1 MPLLVTSVPNLVQ
14 GISQQPDNLRYPGQ
28 SDEQINAWST
38 VVEGLVKRPP
48 TEYVKKTE
56 NRVDTDNDLF
66 THFVKRDESNK
77 YVVAVSLNGAN
88 VSLGVLNTEDGVR
101 IPVSATATAASYLSG
116 ITNPREDLKALTV
129 ADYTFIVNKK
139 KAVRSDPTLY
149 TAPLRKEALIAVKLG
164 DYEKAYSIYINGALV
179 PVDAGLANHHKYTTT
194 SHQAAT
200 YISGPSTGTHAGK
213 HADTEFIAKDLETC
227 LNSSY
232 GTSGTVANIGVTA
245 VSVDAVNSSAGY
257 FNRLGANLIN
267 TSGYEVNY
275 PVKLRFTVDQ
285 TILGVTNSS
294 AKGEAKVVNGSIVSL
309 ELTSVGTGYIEST
322 DSTYVAPV
330 LNFQEYFYNRGWWD
344 VLLGS
349 STKISS
355 VPPPTPPT
363 AGEVTITIAPTP
375 TFNITREGSLIKILS
390 QSVDFSIRSSD
401 GLADQGLGVIYKE
414 VKSITDLPAECFDK
428 FRVKVIGDAEL
439 EQDDYYVQ
447 FKTKDG
453 EEFGE
458 GSWVETEGWYLDDS
472 DTTPRRGTAS
482 RFDTNTMPIVLVPQL
497 TNGNVTSFVLESP
510 EESLTLE
517 APSTK
522 GWKARSAGDGLSNP
536 FPSFTST
543 DGAFVVYGDFVTF
556 ATNNYR
562 CIRDHEDVAI
572 DPTNTEYWKPVA
584 VVPAGTGAWVGGTAY
599 RERGYRCT
607 VKHTD
612 ATILPTDTAYWVAV
626 DAAPPNTET
635 WTGGETY
642 EGDINRTI
650 NDVFFFKNRLGFLT
664 DSNIIFSEADEYFN
678 FFRTTTQQLLDSA
691 PIDVGLSHT
700 KVAQLQHALPFQEKL
715 MLFSRQSQFVLR
727 GADLLTPKTVSI
739 SPVTEYDISDNID
752 PVALGNYIYFPFKRD
767 AFEGMYEYFVDNN
780 TEVFEANEITAQ
792 VPKLIPANIT
802 HLVGTAS
809 ENMIVAKSSTD
820 DYTLFVYK
828 YYWQNKEK
836 IQSAWMKFTYSRKI
850 RGFDFIDSDLLLLT
864 EDTEGLHLEK
874 ATMEN
879 GLVDDGLTYKLYLDS
894 RIAGDAK
901 DENDINILTVAYS
914 SSAKTTTISGFPYD
928 PINVEVYTKGGTF
941 KDFTRTTA
949 TAGTVSGA
957 LGSYVDNGG
966 DFVNHNGV
974 TYYCLQDNGGI
985 GVTEPGVGAEWTQY
999 WKVVDFDVS
1008 RPTWISSE
1016 AWENIVTNWES
1027 LTTSWDTGATYT
1039 GGVVYKCIKD
1049 HTSTAATEPGVGA
1062 DWATYWVASTDFTT
1076 YAFWLLGNDYHDDR
1090 YFFAGI
1096 PYNML
1101 YRFSNQILKQP
1112 TERGGRSASDYTFQT
1127 IRNAS
1132 IEYADTGHFTVEVT
1146 PRFRDT
1152 YKYPYNPALLA
1163 SISTL
1168 NDFTPESGH
1177 FRFAV
1182 QAQPNEATIEIK
1194 SDSALPCKLLAAE
1207 FESMVIPRA
1216 KRYGS

>member
-56 NRVDTDNDLF
+56 NRVDVDNDLF
-66 THFVKRDESNK
+66 THFVKRDEQNK
-77 YVVAVSLNGAN
+77 YVVAVSLNGAD
-88 VSLGVLNTEDGVR
+88 VSLGVLNTEDGIR
-101 IPVSATATAASYLSG
+101 FPVEATATAASYLSG

-129 ADYTFIVNKK
+129 ADYTFLVNKK
-139 KAVRSDPTLY
+139 KVVAKSTAEATYSEVPT
-149 TAPLRKEALIAVKLG
+149 KEALIVVKLG
-164 DYEKAYSIYINGALV
+164 DYEKNYSVFINDTLV
-179 PVDAGLANHHKYTTT
+179 PYDTTVTLLAPSGHTNP
-194 SHQAAT
+194 SPADAT
-200 YISGPSTGTHAGK
+200 YKSDKASQSGYAADTTKIASDLKQLIESYISVNSTATTQSVQNAGISGGNGLPYAPVRDAAFVSPTNLNDWVYKIEFTLTQGTTGTGARGYITTN
-213 HADTEFIAKDLETC
+213 ADGAVA
-227 LNSSY
+227 
-232 GTSGTVANIGVTA
+232 TSEITH
-245 VSVDAVNSSAGY
+245 
-257 FNRLGANLIN
+257 
-267 TSGYEVNY
+267 
-275 PVKLRFTVDQ
+275 Q
-285 TILGVTNSS
+285 
-294 AKGEAKVVNGSIVSL
+294 
-309 ELTSVGTGYIEST
+309 GTGYDANVAST
-322 DSTYVAPV
+322 LELQIYRGQWRFINAQLGTNWMGWALYQTVTSSNASDFGYTFPSLDSTVIPNVAGATYEVDVKESVIRLKSVRYVE
-330 LNFQEYFYNRGWWD
+330 NSGTYY
-344 VLLGS
+344 
-349 STKISS
+349 
-355 VPPPTPPT
+355 
-363 AGEVTITIAPTP
+363 
-375 TFNITREGSLIKILS
+375 SLIKPHTSVQADNEPGVGTNWTEYWVEAPATITAAQAWSDSYLYELS
-390 QSVDFSIRSSD
+390 DFSVRSSD
-401 GLADQGLGVIYKE
+401 GLSDQGLGVIYKE
-414 VKSITDLPAECFDK
+414 VNNITELPTVCYNNFK
-428 FRVKVIGDAEL
+428 VKVIGDAEL
-439 EQDDYYVQ
+439 AQDDYYVQ

-453 EEFGE
+453 ENFGT
-458 GSWVETEGWYLDDS
+458 GTWVETVGWWNDS
-472 DTTPRRGTAS
+472 SATGTYEALQNA
-482 RFDTNTMPIVLVPQL
+482 FDLTTMPITLKPVF
-497 TNGNVTSFVLESP
+497 TGNTITSFKLQTPNED
-510 EESLTLE
+510 TTE
-517 APSTK
+517 APK
-522 GWKARSAGDGLSNP
+522 WAWRSAGDNNTNP
-536 FPSFTST
+536 FPSFT
-543 DGAFVVYGDFVTF
+543 
-556 ATNNYR
+556 
-562 CIRDHEDVAI
+562 
-572 DPTNTEYWKPVA
+572 
-584 VVPAGTGAWVGGTAY
+584 GT
-599 RERGYRCT
+599 
-607 VKHTD
+607 
-612 ATILPTDTAYWVAV
+612 
-626 DAAPPNTET
+626 
-635 WTGGETY
+635 
-642 EGDINRTI
+642 TI
-650 NDVFFFKNRLGFLT
+650 NDIFFFKNRLGILT

-678 FFRTTTQQLLDSA
+678 FFRTTSQQLLDSA

-752 PVALGNYIYFPFKRD
+752 PVALGNYIYFPFKRE

-792 VPKLIPANIT
+792 VPKLIPSNIT

-809 ENMIVAKSSTD
+809 ENMIVAKSSDD

-879 GLVDDGLTYKLYLDS
+879 GLVDDGLSYKLYLDS
-894 RIAGDAK
+894 RLDGDV
-901 DENDINILTVAYS
+901 LTVAYD
-914 SSAKTTTISGFPYD
+914 SASKVTTISDFPYD
-928 PINVEVYTKGGTF
+928 PVNVEVYTKGGTF
-941 KDFTRTTA
+941 KDFTRTSE
-949 TAGTVSGA
+949 TAGTISGA
-957 LGSYVDNGG
+957 LGSYVDYGG
-966 DFVNHNGV
+966 EFVNHNGV
-974 TYYCLQDNGGI
+974 TYYCLQDNAGI

-999 WKVVDFDVS
+999 WKAVDFDSS
-1008 RPTWISSE
+1008 RPAWIGTL
-1016 AWENIVTNWES
+1016 AWQNVVTNWES
-1027 LTTSWDTGATYT
+1027 LTSAWDAGESYT
-1039 GGVVYKCIKD
+1039 GGIVYKCIQD

-1062 DWATYWVASTDFTT
+1062 DWVTYWAVSTDFNT
-1076 YAFWLLGNDYHDDR
+1076 AALWLLGNDYHDDK

-1152 YKYPYNPALLA
+1152 YTYPYNPALLA

-1194 SDSALPCKLLAAE
+1194 SSSALPCKLLAAE
-1207 FESMVIPRA
+1207 FESMIIPRA

>member
-48 TEYVKKTE
+48 TEYVK
-56 NRVDTDNDLF
+56 NVDATAPGSDLF
-66 THFVKRDESNK
+66 THFVKRDEENK
-77 YVVAVSLNGAN
+77 YAVTADESGGVTT
-88 VSLGVLNTEDGVR
+88 VSVINTETGAD
-101 IPVSATATAASYLSG
+101 IPVTPTATATSYLSG

-129 ADYTFIVNKK
+129 ADYTFLVNKK
-139 KAVRSDPTLY
+139 KPVRSDPTLY
-149 TAPLRKEALIAVKLG
+149 SAPLRKEALIAVKLG

-179 PVDAGLANHHKYTTT
+179 PLDSTLHTHHDYNTT

-200 YISGPSTGTHAGK
+200 YISGPSSGAHAGK

-227 LNSSY
+227 LQSSY
-232 GTSGTVANIGVTA
+232 GTTGTAANIGVTE

-257 FNRLGANLIN
+257 FNRLGANIYASRAFE
-267 TSGYEVNY
+267 TRY

-285 TILGVTNSS
+285 TISGVTNSS
-294 AKGEAKVVNGSIVSL
+294 AKGEAKVVDGSIVSL
-309 ELTSVGTGYIEST
+309 ELTSVGAGYVEST
-322 DSTYVAPV
+322 DPTYVAPV
-330 LNFQEYFYNRGWWD
+330 LTFQEYHYYNGWWPYD
-344 VLLGS
+344 MS
-349 STKISS
+349 HRIISS
-355 VPPPTPPT
+355 VPTPTPPT

-375 TFNITREGSLIKILS
+375 TFNIVREGSLIKILS
-390 QSVDFSIRSSD
+390 SAVDFSIRSSD

-414 VKSITDLPAECFDK
+414 VKSITDLPAECFDR

-472 DTTPRRGTAS
+472 DTTPQRGTAS
-482 RFDTNTMPIVLVPQL
+482 RFDYNTMPIVLVPQL
-497 TNGNVTSFVLESP
+497 TDGNVTSFVLESP
-510 EESLTLE
+510 EEDVTVE
-517 APSTK
+517 APLDK
-522 GWKARSAGDGLSNP
+522 GWRPRNAGDGLSNP

-543 DGAFVVYGDFVTF
+543 DGAFVIYGDFVTF
-556 ATNNYR
+556 TGNNYR
-562 CIRDHEDVAI
+562 CIRDHEDATI
-572 DPTNTEYWKPVA
+572 DPTNTEYWKQITD
-584 VVPAGTGAWVGGTAY
+584 VPAGTGAWVGGTAY
-599 RERGYRCT
+599 RERSYRCKI
-607 VKHTD
+607 KHAD
-612 ATILPTDTAYWVAV
+612 ATILPTDTSYWEAVAI
-626 DAAPPNTET
+626 APPNTET

-642 EGDINRTI
+642 AGDINRTI
-650 NDVFFFKNRLGFLT
+650 NDIFFFKNRLGILT

-715 MLFSRQSQFVLR
+715 MIFSRQSQFVLR
-727 GADLLTPKTVSI
+727 GGDLLTPKTVSI

-767 AFEGMYEYFVDNN
+767 TFEGMYEYFVDNN

-792 VPKLIPANIT
+792 VPKLINANIT

-874 ATMEN
+874 STMEN
-879 GLVDDGLTYKLYLDS
+879 GIVDSGLTYKLHLDS
-894 RIAGDAK
+894 RLDGDA
-901 DENDINILTVAYS
+901 LTVAYD
-914 SSAKTTTISGFPYD
+914 SASKVTTISDFPYD
-928 PINVEVYTKGGTF
+928 PVDVEVYTKGGTF
-941 KDFTRTTA
+941 KDFTRTSE
-949 TAGTVSGA
+949 TAGTISGA

-974 TYYCLQDNGGI
+974 TYYCLQDNGGT
-985 GVTEPGVGAEWTQY
+985 GVTEPGAGVEWTEY

-1008 RPTWISSE
+1008 RPTWVGSV
-1016 AWENIVTNWES
+1016 AWENLVSNWES
-1027 LTTSWDTGATYT
+1027 LTTAWDTGESYT
-1039 GGVVYKCIKD
+1039 GGVVYKCIQD
-1049 HTSTAATEPGVGA
+1049 HTSTEATEPGVGA
-1062 DWATYWVASTDFTT
+1062 DWEDYWEVSTDFNT
-1076 YAFWLLGNDYHDDR
+1076 YAFWLLGNDYYDDK

-1096 PYNML
+1096 PYDML

-1152 YKYPYNPALLA
+1152 YTYPYNPALLA

-1182 QAQPNEATIEIK
+1182 QSQPNEATIEVK
-1194 SDSALPCKLLAAE
+1194 SSSALPCKLLAAE

>member
-101 IPVSATATAASYLSG
+101 IPVEATAIAASYLSG

-129 ADYTFIVNKK
+129 ADYTFLVNKK
-139 KAVRSDPTLY
+139 KAVAKSTEEATYSKVP
-149 TAPLRKEALIAVKLG
+149 PKEALIVVKLG
-164 DYEKAYSIYINGALV
+164 DYEKNYSVFINDTLV
-179 PVDAGLANHHKYTTT
+179 PYDSTIGLH
-194 SHQAAT
+194 SHTDPGSSAAT
-200 YISGPSTGTHAGK
+200 YRSGNGT
-213 HADTEFIAKDLETC
+213 
-227 LNSSY
+227 
-232 GTSGTVANIGVTA
+232 
-245 VSVDAVNSSAGY
+245 
-257 FNRLGANLIN
+257 
-267 TSGYEVNY
+267 TSGYNADTTKIADELKQLIESYISVNSTATTQSVQNAGISGGFGLPY
-275 PVKLRFTVDQ
+275 APVRDAAFVSPTNLNDYVYKIEFTLTQGTTGTGARGYITTALDGS
-285 TILGVTNSS
+285 LVTS
-294 AKGEAKVVNGSIVSL
+294 
-309 ELTSVGTGYIEST
+309 ELTHQGTGYDDSLTST
-322 DSTYVAPV
+322 LELQIYRGQWFFSPTVGTNWLGWELYQTVTSANAGDFGYVFPTLDSTVIPNVAGATYEVDVRESVIRLKSVRYVE
-330 LNFQEYFYNRGWWD
+330 NSGTYY
-344 VLLGS
+344 
-349 STKISS
+349 
-355 VPPPTPPT
+355 
-363 AGEVTITIAPTP
+363 
-375 TFNITREGSLIKILS
+375 SLIKPHTSVQADNEPGVGTNWTEYWVEAPATITAAQAWSDAYLYELS
-390 QSVDFSIRSSD
+390 DFSIRSSD
-401 GLADQGLGVIYKE
+401 GLSDQGLGVIYKE
-414 VKSITDLPAECFDK
+414 VNNITELPAVCYNNFK
-428 FRVKVIGDAEL
+428 VKVIGDAEL
-439 EQDDYYVQ
+439 AQDDYYVQ

-453 EEFGE
+453 ENFGT
-458 GSWVETEGWYLDDS
+458 GTWVETVGWWNDS
-472 DTTPRRGTAS
+472 SATGTYEALQNAFDPTTLPVTLKPVFTGNTITSFKLQTPNEDTT
-482 RFDTNTMPIVLVPQL
+482 
-497 TNGNVTSFVLESP
+497 
-510 EESLTLE
+510 E
-517 APSTK
+517 APKWAS
-522 GWKARSAGDGLSNP
+522 RSAGDNNTNP
-536 FPSFTST
+536 FPSFT
-543 DGAFVVYGDFVTF
+543 
-556 ATNNYR
+556 
-562 CIRDHEDVAI
+562 
-572 DPTNTEYWKPVA
+572 
-584 VVPAGTGAWVGGTAY
+584 GT
-599 RERGYRCT
+599 
-607 VKHTD
+607 
-612 ATILPTDTAYWVAV
+612 
-626 DAAPPNTET
+626 
-635 WTGGETY
+635 
-642 EGDINRTI
+642 TI
-650 NDVFFFKNRLGFLT
+650 NDIFFFKNRLGILT

-678 FFRTTTQQLLDSA
+678 FFRTTSQQLLDSA

-767 AFEGMYEYFVDNN
+767 TFEGMYEYFVDNN

-792 VPKLIPANIT
+792 VPKLIPSNIT

-879 GLVDDGLTYKLYLDS
+879 GLVDDGLSYKLYLDS
-894 RIAGDAK
+894 RLDGDA
-901 DENDINILTVAYS
+901 LTVAYD
-914 SSAKTTTISGFPYD
+914 SASKLTTISGFPYD
-928 PINVEVYTKGGTF
+928 PVNVEVYTKGGTF
-941 KDFTRTTA
+941 KDFTRTT
-949 TAGTVSGA
+949 TSAGTVSGA

-974 TYYCLQDNGGI
+974 TYYCLQDNGGTA
-985 GVTEPGVGAEWTQY
+985 VTEPGAGAEWTEY
-999 WKVVDFDVS
+999 WKAVDFDAS
-1008 RPTWISSE
+1008 RPTWVSSV
-1016 AWENIVTNWES
+1016 AWENLVTNWES
-1027 LTTSWDTGATYT
+1027 LTTDWDTGESYT
-1039 GGVVYKCIKD
+1039 GGVVYKCIQD

-1062 DWATYWVASTDFTT
+1062 DWESYWEVSTDFNT
-1076 YAFWLLGNDYHDDR
+1076 YAFWLLGNDYHDDK

>member
-101 IPVSATATAASYLSG
+101 IPVEATATAASYLSG

-129 ADYTFIVNKK
+129 ADYTFLVNKK
-139 KAVRSDPTLY
+139 KPVRSDPTLY
-149 TAPLRKEALIAVKLG
+149 SDPLRKEALIAVKLG

-179 PVDAGLANHHKYTTT
+179 PVDTALEDHHESTTT
-194 SHQAAT
+194 NHQLAT
-200 YISGPSTGTHAGK
+200 YISGPSTGSHAGR

-227 LNSSY
+227 LQSSY
-232 GTSGTVANIGVTA
+232 GTSGTTENIGVTE

-257 FNRLGANLIN
+257 FNRLGANLY
-267 TSGYEVNY
+267 TSWAFEKQY
-275 PVKLRFTVDQ
+275 PVKLKFTVDQ
-285 TILGVTNSS
+285 TIASVTNSS
-294 AKGEAKVVNGSIVSL
+294 AKGEAKVVDGSIVSL

-330 LNFQEYFYNRGWWD
+330 LTFQEYFFTKAWWPYD
-344 VLLGS
+344 GMHRLV
-349 STKISS
+349 SS
-355 VPPPTPPT
+355 VPTPTPPT
-363 AGEVTITIAPTP
+363 TGEVTITIAPTP
-375 TFNITREGSLIKILS
+375 TFNIVREGSLIKILS

-414 VKSITDLPAECFDK
+414 VKSITDLPAECFNR

-472 DTTPRRGTAS
+472 DTTPQRGSAS
-482 RFDTNTMPIVLVPQL
+482 KFELNTMPIVLVPQL
-497 TNGNVTSFVLESP
+497 TDGNVTSFVLESP
-510 EESLTLE
+510 EESLNVEVPL
-517 APSTK
+517 TK
-522 GWKARSAGDGLSNP
+522 GWRGRNAGDGLTNP

-543 DGAFVVYGDFVTF
+543 DGAFVIYGDFVTSGG
-556 ATNNYR
+556 NNYR
-562 CIRDHEDVAI
+562 CIRDHEDATI
-572 DPTNTEYWKPVA
+572 DPTNTEYWKQIA
-584 VVPAGTGAWVGGTAY
+584 DVPAGTGAWVGGTAY

-607 VKHTD
+607 TSHAD
-612 ATILPTDTAYWVAV
+612 ATILPTDTDYWIAV
-626 DAAPPNTET
+626 DIAPPNTET
-635 WTGGETY
+635 WVGGETY
-642 EGDINRTI
+642 TGDVNRTI
-650 NDVFFFKNRLGFLT
+650 NDIFFFKNRLGLLT

-678 FFRTTTQQLLDSA
+678 FFRTTSQQLLDSA

-792 VPKLIPANIT
+792 VPKLIPSNIT

-809 ENMIVAKSSTD
+809 ENMIVAKSSND

-901 DENDINILTVAYS
+901 DESDINILTVAYNS
-914 SSAKTTTISGFPYD
+914 SDKTTTISGFPYD
-928 PINVEVYTKGGTF
+928 PVNVEVYTKGGTF

-974 TYYCLQDNGGI
+974 TYYCLQDNGGT
-985 GVTEPGVGAEWTQY
+985 GVTEPGVGEEWTQY

-1008 RPTWISSE
+1008 RPTWINSD

-1062 DWATYWVASTDFTT
+1062 DWATYWVASADFTT

>member
-48 TEYVKKTE
+48 TEYVRKTE

-77 YVVAVSLNGAN
+77 YVVAVSINTTDPSLPK
-88 VSLGVLNTEDGVR
+88 VSLGVLNTEDGER
-101 IPVSATATAASYLSG
+101 FPVDATATAASYLSG

-129 ADYTFIVNKK
+129 ADYTFLVNKK
-139 KAVRSDPTLY
+139 KPVRSDPTLY
-149 TAPLRKEALIAVKLG
+149 SDPLRKEALIAVKLG

-179 PVDAGLANHHKYTTT
+179 PLASALPGHSTASSSHHDYNHVGHGA
-194 SHQAAT
+194 QAAT
-200 YISGPSTGTHAGK
+200 YVSGPADSSPKGL

-227 LNSSY
+227 LQSSY
-232 GTSGTVANIGVTA
+232 GTSGTTANIGVTE

-257 FNRLGANLIN
+257 FNRLGANIY
-267 TSGYEVNY
+267 TWWAFEKQY
-275 PVKLRFTVDQ
+275 PVKLKFTVDQ
-285 TILGVTNSS
+285 TIAGVTNSS
-294 AKGEAKVVNGSIVSL
+294 AKGEAKVVDGSIVSL

-322 DSTYVAPV
+322 DPTYVAPV
-330 LNFQEYFYNRGWWD
+330 LTFQEYFFTKAWWPYD
-344 VLLGS
+344 GS
-349 STKISS
+349 HRLVSS
-355 VPPPTPPT
+355 VPTPTPPT
-363 AGEVTITIAPTP
+363 AGEVSITIAPTP
-375 TFNITREGSLIKILS
+375 TFNIVREGSLIKVLS

-414 VKSITDLPAECFDK
+414 VKSITDLPAECFNR

-472 DTTPRRGTAS
+472 DTTPQRGSAS
-482 RFDTNTMPIVLVPQL
+482 KFELNTMPIVLVPQL
-497 TNGNVTSFVLESP
+497 TGSNVTSFVLESP
-510 EESLTLE
+510 EESLNVEVPL
-517 APSTK
+517 TK
-522 GWKARSAGDGLSNP
+522 GWRGRNAGDGLTNP

-543 DGAFVVYGDFVTF
+543 DGAFVIYGDFVTF
-556 ATNNYR
+556 GGNNYR
-562 CIRDHEDVAI
+562 CIRDHEDATI
-572 DPTNTEYWKPVA
+572 DPTNTEYWEQIADVPV
-584 VVPAGTGAWVGGTAY
+584 GTGAWVGGTAY

-607 VKHTD
+607 TSHAD
-612 ATILPTDTAYWVAV
+612 ATILPTDTDYWTAV
-626 DAAPPNTET
+626 DIAPPNTET
-635 WTGGETY
+635 WVGGETY
-642 EGDINRTI
+642 TGDVNRTI
-650 NDVFFFKNRLGFLT
+650 NDIFFFKNRLGILT
-664 DSNIIFSEADEYFN
+664 DSNVIFSEADEYFN

-767 AFEGMYEYFVDNN
+767 AFEGVYEYFVDNN

-792 VPKLIPANIT
+792 VPKLIPSNIT

-809 ENMIVAKSSTD
+809 ENMIVAKSSND

-864 EDTEGLHLEK
+864 EDGQGLHLEK

-879 GLVDDGLTYKLYLDS
+879 GLVDDGLSYKLYLDS
-894 RIAGDAK
+894 RVDSSQ
-901 DENDINILTVAYS
+901 LTAAYNAAS
-914 SSAKTTTISGFPYD
+914 KTTTISGFPYD
-928 PINVEVYTKGGTF
+928 PGLTWDNITQTWENFGVPFGINHGIQIYTKGGTL
-941 KDFTRTTA
+941 KEFTRTSA
-949 TAGTVSGA
+949 TSGTVSGD
-957 LGSYVDNGG
+957 L
-966 DFVNHNGV
+966 
-974 TYYCLQDNGGI
+974 
-985 GVTEPGVGAEWTQY
+985 
-999 WKVVDFDVS
+999 
-1008 RPTWISSE
+1008 SS
-1016 AWENIVTNWES
+1016 T
-1027 LTTSWDTGATYT
+1027 
-1039 GGVVYKCIKD
+1039 
-1049 HTSTAATEPGVGA
+1049 P
-1062 DWATYWVASTDFTT
+1062 
-1076 YAFWLLGNDYHDDR
+1076 
-1090 YFFAGI
+1090 FFAGI